1 MQPAN
6 ANKSQRET
14 ASQRSLCAGLFAAQ
28 FACAR
33 AEGMSAMRMRM
44 HAEQAD
50 AAAAALN

>member
-1 MQPAN
+1 MKPAN
-6 ANKSQRET
+6 ASKCFSET
-14 ASQRSLCAGLFAAQ
+14 ASLRSLCAGLFAAQ

-44 HAEQAD
+44 HAKQAD